1 MRHGDTRGKSVSKH
15 RRLTTAI
22 LSAVLVLALALPA
35 WAVQVSADCGGLGNF
50 RTQGTANGWQEHSK
64 SGHGAIL
71 YVYEGVQSRTRNY
84 GFFSGTQFG
93 NVVGN
98 QLSSANAICP
108 G

>member
-1 MRHGDTRGKSVSKH
+1 MRHGETRRKSVITH
-15 RRLTTAI
+15 RRLTTAF

-71 YVYEGVQSRTRNY
+71 YVYEGVESRTRNY

-98 QLSSANAICP
+98 QLTSANAICP